1 MIPKSF
7 SFFQTLILVIH
18 VLSKHTKQ
26 LLCFL
31 RIQRLHGQKYLCWI
45 IDAKRIMF
53 NHRKGGGGRGGVLS
67 IKFGGYAPLA
77 PANSYPGRSLVEV
90 KHRVL
95 D

>member
-1 MIPKSF
+1 MSISKIAASRWVSMIPKSF

-45 IDAKRIMF
+45 IDAKQIMF
-53 NHRKGGGGRGGVLS
+53 NHRKGGGRRGGVGE
-67 IKFGGYAPLA
+67 K
-77 PANSYPGRSLVEV
+77 GRGAL
-90 KHRVL
+90 H
-95 D
+95 DI